1 MLPTTSASSGSGI
14 TILIRFTLPTP
25 AHNLLLI
32 QVFIS
37 TFFTG
42 TPPIMDPDEMAEN
55 IEAARHYKED
65 EANRTRGGFQPG
77 GLDPPGGSQQPRNR
91 TTPSFCPTANQQE
104 VQQPRNRFLPSGP
117 DPGVSGPLTQPPSGF
132 SSLSAQAIR
141 QMVPQL
147 AHMPDDY
154 LVAQPCDA
162 IFRLCREEKLA
173 AAAAESTKAAKGLE
187 IRLHANAKKAKD
199 CPIFLDG
206 WDNRFNTLHPAPFL
220 PGGGVPVTQLWLEAR
235 KLWGQDGTEP
245 IGTFDVET
253 VACSGC
259 VTPRGWELLHKPG
272 SPEISI
278 KMFTISNVAHSATG
292 SRTISLTGQ
301 DGLVI
306 SESWKELTD
315 MADLKLAMRNLLLA
329 AHLAVPWNF
338 SFQVLDGFIQSKKY
352 FESELSGLKKATI
365 LSSFLD
371 YCLQKNAA
379 LWVQESVFLDSPK
392 LAALWDSW
400 WISREMGARAD
411 PAADNNKQQ
420 NKNKN
425 KQGAQNGNNS
435 GNNNGNGANKGG
447 QKSHQNFQAQQA
459 QKPLF
464 APPNVDNLCRR
475 YNEKRCPNHFA
486 DCSLRLNNQ
495 QLIKLWHLCNYMV
508 KKDGKNTAELCKEKH
523 SRLDHK

>member
-1 MLPTTSASSGSGI
+1 
-14 TILIRFTLPTP
+14 
-25 AHNLLLI
+25 
-32 QVFIS
+32 
-37 TFFTG
+37 
-42 TPPIMDPDEMAEN
+42 MDQDDLEEN
-55 IEAARHYKED
+55 MEAARNFMDD

-77 GLDPPGGSQQPRNR
+77 GLDPPGRPVQPQSQPPPCFR
-91 TTPSFCPTANQQE
+91 PSNNQQE
-104 VQQPRNRFLPSGP
+104 TQQQQTRNQFLPSGP
-117 DPGVSGPLTQPPSGF
+117 DPGAGGPPTQISSGQSA
-132 SSLSAQAIR
+132 LSAQAIR

-154 LVAQPCDA
+154 LLAQPCDA
-162 IFRLCREEKLA
+162 IFRLSREEKLA
-173 AAAAESTKAAKGLE
+173 AIQAESTRASKGLE
-187 IRLHANAKKAKD
+187 IRLHSNAKKAKD
-199 CPIFLDG
+199 NPIYLEG
-206 WDNRFNTLHPAPFL
+206 WDNRFTSLHPARFL
-220 PGGGVPVTQLWLEAR
+220 PGAGVPVTQLWLEAR

-272 SPEISI
+272 SPDISI

-352 FESELSGLKKATI
+352 FDAELAGLKKASI

-379 LWVQESVFLDSPK
+379 LWVQESAFLDSPK

-411 PAADNNKQQ
+411 PEPDSKQQ
-420 NKNKN
+420 QAKNKN
-425 KQGAQNGNNS
+425 KQGAQNSNGNS
-435 GNNNGNGANKGG
+435 NGANKGG
-447 QKSHQNFQAQQA
+447 QKGPRSFQAQQN

-464 APPNVDNLCRR
+464 APPNEDNLCRR
-475 YNEKRCPNHFA
+475 FNEKRCPNHYA
-486 DCSLRLNNQ
+486 DCTLRLTGQ
-495 QLIKLWHLCNYMV
+495 QPMKLWHLCNYMV
-508 KKDGKNTAELCKEKH
+508 KKDGKTTAELCKEKH
-523 SRLDHK
+523 PRMDHK